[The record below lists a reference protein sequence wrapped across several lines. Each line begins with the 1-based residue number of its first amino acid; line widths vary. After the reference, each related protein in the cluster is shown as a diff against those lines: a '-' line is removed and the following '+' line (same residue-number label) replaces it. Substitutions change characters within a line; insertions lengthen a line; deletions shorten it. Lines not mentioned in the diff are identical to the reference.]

1 MQKHRLFLF
10 PLFMA
15 TNLTKKILQLSIVK
29 KTLLW
34 SKRIIFPGFDGIP
47 LFDVVVFLIK
57 GLQESSLTTR
67 ASSLAFRFFL
77 AIFPT
82 IIFLLSLLPYIPL
95 ADIHNNLLAMM
106 EEFLPADAY
115 EMAAST
121 IDDLL
126 LKKHDTLLSFGFIFA
141 LYLASDG
148 VNAMILEFNHSYHS
162 LNKKV
167 SFVKQ
172 RATSFLLLGILTILM
187 IVAIFLLVFYKVIIS
202 YLISHGLLPQNISLG
217 LLDVGKMLTLLLIF
231 FTGIS
236 SIYYFGNLQ
245 GGKFKFIS
253 AGSTLATG
261 MVILLSAGFAYYVN
275 HFANYNKIYGSI
287 GTLIVIMLWLYFNSL
302 VLLIGYELNVS
313 IAHAKEDKEK
323 RNEEVQLK
331 LRGENV
337 II

>member
-1 MQKHRLFLF
+1 
-10 PLFMA
+10 MA
-15 TNLTKKILQLSIVK
+15 SKFVDKILQIGIVK

-34 SKRIIFPGFDGIP
+34 SKRIILPGFDGIP
-47 LFDVVVFLIK
+47 LFDVVTFLIK

-95 ADIHNNLLAMM
+95 DDFHANLLAILH
-106 EEFLPADAY
+106 EFLPSDAY

-126 LKKHDTLLSFGFIFA
+126 LKKHDTLLSIGFIFA

-167 SFVKQ
+167 SFIKQ
-172 RATSFLLLGILTILM
+172 RSTSFLLLGILTILM
-187 IVAIFLLVFYKVIIS
+187 IAAIFLLVFYKVIIN
-202 YLISHGLLPQNISLG
+202 YLISHGLLSPTISLG
-217 LLDVGKMLTLLLIF
+217 FLGIGKMLTLVLIF

-245 GGKFKFIS
+245 GGKFRFIS

-261 MVILLSAGFAYYVN
+261 MVILLSVGFAYYVN
-275 HFANYNKIYGSI
+275 HFGNYNKVYGSI

-302 VLLIGYELNVS
+302 VLLIGYELNAS
-313 IAHAKEDKEK
+313 IAHAKDDKLK
-323 RNEEVQLK
+323 HDEEIQLK
-331 LRGENV
+331 LRGEN
-337 II
+337 INL